1 MPRLIVAAIAARL
14 PGWAREAREAYRK
27 RMPRGF
33 EVEHLELKTG
43 NARRVQ
49 SRLPRNTLLVALDER
64 GREFTTREFATRLA
78 AWRATG
84 VPIAFAIGGPDGL
97 DPALR
102 EAARQLMRLSSLTLP
117 HALAQ
122 VVLYEQLYRAASLLG
137 GHPYHR
143 Q

>member
-1 MPRLIVAAIAARL
+1 VPRLIVAAIAARL
-14 PGWAREAREAYRK
+14 PGWAREAREQYRG

-33 EVEHLELKTG
+33 EVEHLDLKTG
-43 NARRVQ
+43 IAKRVH
-49 SRLPRNTLLVALDER
+49 SRLPGNALLVALDER
-64 GREFTTREFATRLA
+64 GREYTTREFAERLA
-78 AWRATG
+78 AWRAAG
-84 VPIAFAIGGPDGL
+84 VPVAFVIGGPDGL

-102 EAARQLMRLSSLTLP
+102 DAAQHLLRLSALTLP

>member
-1 MPRLIVAAIAARL
+1 MARLIVAAIAARL

-33 EVEHLELKTG
+33 EVEHLEFKTG
-43 NARRVQ
+43 DARRAR
-49 SRLPRNTLLVALDER
+49 SRLPGNVLLVALDER
-64 GREFTTREFATRLA
+64 GREFTTREFAKRLA
-78 AWRATG
+78 AWRAAG
-84 VPIAFAIGGPDGL
+84 VPVAFVIGGPDGL
-97 DPALR
+97 EPALR
-102 EAARQLMRLSSLTLP
+102 EAARHLLRLSAFTLP